1 MAQHTIG
8 EVARRLGVAAS
19 ALRFYESAGVLPPP
33 PRRNGRR
40 VYGDELVEAIEMA
53 LFAQSVG
60 FSLAEIRRLFPAR
73 GGKPVN
79 ARWEPLARA
88 KLAELD
94 SVIDRA
100 QRMKAAISSG
110 LACGCIRWTDCR
122 PPSAGTGRRDQE
134 APAGRKR
141 QQRA

>member
-1 MAQHTIG
+1 MGQHTIG
-8 EVARRLGVAAS
+8 QVARRLGVATS
-19 ALRFYESAGVLPPP
+19 ALRFYESAGILPPA

-40 VYGDELVEAIEMA
+40 VYGDDLIEAIEMA

-73 GGKPVN
+73 GAKGVN

-94 SVIDRA
+94 SVIERA
-100 QRMKAAISSG
+100 KRMKAAIASG
-110 LACGCIRWTDCR
+110 LECGCIRWTDCR
-122 PPSAGTGRRDQE
+122 PPPRTVPPE
-134 APAGRKR
+134 
-141 QQRA
+141 